1 MSFLVIVIFYA
12 AACCSALP
20 SPGSAEL
27 WLGNGTQLSVN
38 DSSSV
43 EGLVVTDNT
52 PTSDLAHTMYDPV
65 RNVVYMSAQWAIQQV
80 ELPRGVLTTPAFFK
94 DEMRMSY
101 GLLLL
106 GRKLF
111 IAWFLRGQ
119 IVTMDLAQ
127 DNVITVFA
135 GFLFLYGTVVDRSLF
150 ITNCPKIPSA
160 APCFCSPRH
169 MDESHRVLFVADSG
183 LHAFIRVSLVSEVV
197 STLLSFNDKQGTAE
211 GDSEP

>member
-1 MSFLVIVIFYA
+1 MTFLVIVMFYA

-65 RNVVYMSAQWAIQQV
+65 RNVVYLSAKWAIQQV
-80 ELPRGVLTTPAFFK
+80 EFPRGVLTTPAFFK
-94 DEMRMSY
+94 DEMSF

-111 IAWFLRGQ
+111 MAHRTNCNDGFGTGQHDCSVRRISACGSLRPVFVHHELSEDTLGR
-119 IVTMDLAQ
+119 
-127 DNVITVFA
+127 TVFLPTSTH
-135 GFLFLYGTVVDRSLF
+135 GR
-150 ITNCPKIPSA
+150 K
-160 APCFCSPRH
+160 SPR
-169 MDESHRVLFVADSG
+169 
-183 LHAFIRVSLVSEVV
+183 VV
-197 STLLSFNDKQGTAE
+197 RG
-211 GDSEP
+211 